1 MMRHLYTLMEILIK
15 SFPDLSS
22 IEEFE
27 LNNLHDPAVY
37 LPFLGELVFIRCK
50 A

>member
-1 MMRHLYTLMEILIK
+1 METLIK

-27 LNNLHDPAVY
+27 LNNLHDPTVF
-37 LPFLGELVFIRCK
+37 LPFLGDLLFLRFK